1 MDKGFFSS
9 KTQEWAIAKV
19 KDLLKD
25 QKPMMV
31 LFIVLA
37 IKAIFLYADDNLA
50 ENKVPAELTAK
61 CREFFDALI
70 DGNVD
75 TILVLGMDLVGI
87 IYELIKAK
95 KDAVTSE

>member
-1 MDKGFFSS
+1 MDKGFFSN
-9 KTQEWAIAKV
+9 KTQEWVITKV
-19 KDLLKD
+19 KTLLKD
-25 QKPMMV
+25 QKPMLV

-50 ENKVPAELTAK
+50 ESKVPTELTAK

-75 TILVLGMDLVGI
+75 TTLVLGMDLVGI
-87 IYELIKAK
+87 IYGLIKAK
-95 KDAVTSE
+95 KDAEVIG